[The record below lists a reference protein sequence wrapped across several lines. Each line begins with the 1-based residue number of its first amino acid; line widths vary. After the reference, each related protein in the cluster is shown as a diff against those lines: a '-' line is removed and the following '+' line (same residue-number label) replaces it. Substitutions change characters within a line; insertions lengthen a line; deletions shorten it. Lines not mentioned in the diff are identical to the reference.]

1 MFRRVA
7 LDDSVELNLGCQAQR
22 SRGLEN
28 TILAEITDGIRDR
41 LVRIK
46 LLIVDCDGVLTDG
59 RIVLLSDTEETKFFD
74 VKDGHGIRM
83 AARAGLKTAIISGRA
98 SFAVRARV
106 RDLGVDYLHEASW
119 VKVGPYDEILRAE
132 GIADD
137 AVCYVG
143 DDVTDIP
150 LLRRAGLAVAVADA
164 VDEAKQYAHYVTE
177 RPGGRG
183 AVREVIEMI
192 LKAQG
197 KWEAAMSRYL
207 E

>member
-1 MFRRVA
+1 LA
-7 LDDSVELNLGCQAQR
+7 GLSDDLRERL
-22 SRGLEN
+22 
-28 TILAEITDGIRDR
+28 IRIR
-41 LVRIK
+41 

-59 RIVLLSDTEETKFFD
+59 RIVLLSETEETKFFD

-83 AARAGLKTAIISGRA
+83 AARAGLKTAIISGRE

-106 RDLGVDYLHEASW
+106 RDLGITYLREAAW
-119 VKVGPYDEILRAE
+119 VKTGPYEEIVASE
-132 GIADD
+132 GVGDD

-150 LLRRAGLAVAVADA
+150 LLRRTGLAVAVADA
-164 VDEAKQYAHYVTE
+164 VDEAKQYAHYVTQ
-177 RPGGRG
+177 RAGGRG

-197 KWEAAMSRYL
+197 KWDEAMARYVD
-207 E
+207 